1 MQNFTRDERY
11 KRIMNRHDAREAAL
25 GLVFEKSFK
34 PEDDT
39 QELYNIAIDARELE
53 DDEYVRRVIDGVFEN
68 LEKIDGLIEASAK
81 GWKIK
86 RMPGVSLAIM
96 RICVYEMLFEEEIPV
111 NVSLNEAVE
120 LAKKF
125 DGDEAPAFVN
135 GVLNKVS
142 KTQEIAERK
151 QS

>member
-1 MQNFTRDERY
+1 
-11 KRIMNRHDAREAAL
+11 MNRHEAREAAL

-39 QELYNIAIDARELE
+39 QELYNIAIDERDLE
-53 DDEYVRRVIDGVFEN
+53 DDEYVRRVIDGVFDN
-68 LEKIDGLIEASAK
+68 LEKIDSLIEASAK

-96 RICVYEMLFEEEIPV
+96 RICVYEMLFEKEIPV

-142 KTQEIAERK
+142 KIGEIAEK
-151 QS
+151 QQS

>member
-1 MQNFTRDERY
+1 
-11 KRIMNRHDAREAAL
+11 MNRHEAREAAL

-39 QELYNIAIDARELE
+39 QKLYNIAIDERELE
-53 DDEYVRRVIDGVFEN
+53 DDEYVRRVIDGVFDN
-68 LEKIDGLIEASAK
+68 LEKIDSLIEASAK

-96 RICVYEMLFEEEIPV
+96 RICVYEMLFEKEIPV

-142 KTQEIAERK
+142 KIGEIAEK
-151 QS
+151 QQS

>member
-1 MQNFTRDERY
+1 
-11 KRIMNRHDAREAAL
+11 MNRHEAREAAL

-39 QELYNIAIDARELE
+39 QELYNIAIDERDLE
-53 DDEYVRRVIDGVFEN
+53 DDEYVRRVIDGVFDN
-68 LEKIDGLIEASAK
+68 LEKIDSLIEASAK

-96 RICVYEMLFEEEIPV
+96 RICVYEMLFEKEIPV

-142 KTQEIAERK
+142 KTGEIAEK
-151 QS
+151 QQS